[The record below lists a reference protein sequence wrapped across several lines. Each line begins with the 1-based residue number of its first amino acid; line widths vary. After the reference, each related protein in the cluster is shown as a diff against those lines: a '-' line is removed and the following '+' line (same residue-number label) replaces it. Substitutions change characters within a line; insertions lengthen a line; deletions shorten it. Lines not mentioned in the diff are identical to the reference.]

1 MNQHHVQEAYL
12 ESFRDS
18 KTGKVWVYSK
28 TTGEKFQKST
38 KHCTAEIDFQSAQL
52 EKAQNDIVE
61 SPGITALKQLQLKGS
76 ISDAEYH
83 LISQWTALHLIRNI
97 KMRRVFE
104 ESGQDYETE
113 FAEEFRK
120 ELAFSK
126 SYLCFVHDY
135 KCSGINFFVT
145 SDHPIV
151 EFDCLGDIV
160 RFFVLSP
167 QRLLQFSSRND
178 VFSHE
183 KESIEDIVNS
193 MLWASSSEIFSHR
206 SDVDIEKLKTISE
219 KWNMTPRLETQRI
232 FNLQSPMRKVLEV
245 FPGAQRALFR
255 RYHIGGCSSCG
266 FSPDETLAQVC
277 ARNGN
282 LDVAEVLAH
291 IQSSHEQ
298 DAKVLISP
306 AELAGLLQR
315 DQSVKL
321 VDVRSREEFE
331 AVNIA
336 GSVLLSQDVMRELM
350 ASGSNT
356 NPVVVIDHAGKNGL
370 DAAAYFMG
378 HGLQNV
384 RCLRGGIDAWA
395 QEVEPKMRRYK
406 LG

>member
-1 MNQHHVQEAYL
+1 MIATE
-12 ESFRDS
+12 
-18 KTGKVWVYSK
+18 KKV
-28 TTGEKFQKST
+28 
-38 KHCTAEIDFQSAQL
+38 
-52 EKAQNDIVE
+52 
-61 SPGITALKQLQLKGS
+61 
-76 ISDAEYH
+76 DA
-83 LISQWTALHLIRNI
+83 
-97 KMRRVFE
+97 
-104 ESGQDYETE
+104 
-113 FAEEFRK
+113 
-120 ELAFSK
+120 
-126 SYLCFVHDY
+126 
-135 KCSGINFFVT
+135 
-145 SDHPIV
+145 
-151 EFDCLGDIV
+151 
-160 RFFVLSP
+160 
-167 QRLLQFSSRND
+167 
-178 VFSHE
+178 
-183 KESIEDIVNS
+183 
-193 MLWASSSEIFSHR
+193 
-206 SDVDIEKLKTISE
+206 
-219 KWNMTPRLETQRI
+219 
-232 FNLQSPMRKVLEV
+232 QSPMRAVLEN

-306 AELAGLLQR
+306 KELAGLLQR

-356 NPVVVIDHAGKNGL
+356 NPIVVIDHAGKNGL

-395 QEVEPKMRRYK
+395 QEVDVKMRRYK

>member
-1 MNQHHVQEAYL
+1 MIAE
-12 ESFRDS
+12 
-18 KTGKVWVYSK
+18 
-28 TTGEKFQKST
+28 
-38 KHCTAEIDFQSAQL
+38 AEIGAKSSMSAVL
-52 EKAQNDIVE
+52 EK
-61 SPGITALKQLQLKGS
+61 
-76 ISDAEYH
+76 
-83 LISQWTALHLIRNI
+83 
-97 KMRRVFE
+97 
-104 ESGQDYETE
+104 
-113 FAEEFRK
+113 
-120 ELAFSK
+120 
-126 SYLCFVHDY
+126 
-135 KCSGINFFVT
+135 
-145 SDHPIV
+145 
-151 EFDCLGDIV
+151 
-160 RFFVLSP
+160 
-167 QRLLQFSSRND
+167 
-178 VFSHE
+178 
-183 KESIEDIVNS
+183 
-193 MLWASSSEIFSHR
+193 
-206 SDVDIEKLKTISE
+206 
-219 KWNMTPRLETQRI
+219 
-232 FNLQSPMRKVLEV
+232 

-306 AELAGLLQR
+306 AELAGILQR

-356 NPVVVIDHAGKNGL
+356 NPIVVIDHAGKNGL